1 MSAVKITRLVGHGS
15 RPAQSYIQSPVTLGT
30 APGSTL
36 KFDPGWDKGVAARH
50 ARIEW
55 TARGWEFRDLAGTT
69 LCDGVLLREPL
80 LLDGAHELELSVG
93 GVRLRVEAEAAPA
106 EVFSAAADDWQA
118 AMPAAAPVMAQ
129 ETLRWNRQQR
139 MVTAAAASV
148 LIGAIT
154 AAVVWTQRVPPAA
167 GGASSPPESALPER
181 RPAMP
186 DQPDTEGGETRRLI
200 VKWKPGAGAE
210 QIAALR
216 STFSAR
222 TFSTLTKIGKGR
234 MEVLVIPAGQSA
246 EAAVRKL
253 KESGLV
259 EFAEVDQKMRA
270 FVHPNDPGYQKGE
283 QWGLLNSTGGAGRM
297 SSMRRA
303 PAARAWMLPK
313 EKPVVERLPRQGA
326 AMAASAAPGSGGGVD
341 IQAAGGWNVQNNARR
356 IIVAVVD
363 TGVRYTH
370 EDLAANM
377 WRNPGEIPDNGVD
390 DDNNGIVDD
399 VFGFNAV
406 AGNGDPMDDGG
417 HGTHCAGIIGAAGNN
432 GSGISGVAWQVQIM
446 ACKFLES
453 DGGGKTSNALLCMD
467 YAAQMGAHIIS
478 ASWGSNREPSE
489 AMLSVIRHLDEAGIL
504 FVAAAGNEG
513 FDIDLELCSPG
524 GIDLPNV
531 VTVGS
536 IDPDGRPSDFSNYGI
551 EKVHLFAPGGEI
563 LSTYFEDDASYTR
576 LSGTSMA
583 TPFVSGALALLKTQA
598 PYQERPVELAR
609 RLMQSL
615 RPLRAL
621 EGKCKTGGM
630 LDLQTLLESNAAS
643 PGPSGQ

>member
-1 MSAVKITRLVGHGS
+1 M
-15 RPAQSYIQSPVTLGT
+15 
-30 APGSTL
+30 
-36 KFDPGWDKGVAARH
+36 
-50 ARIEW
+50 EW

-69 LCDGVLLREPL
+69 LCDGVQLRGPV
-80 LLDGAHELELSVG
+80 LLDGTHELELSAG

-106 EVFSAAADDWQA
+106 EVFSAAAGGRQA
-118 AMPAAAPVMAQ
+118 ALPAMAQ
-129 ETLRWNRQQR
+129 ETRRWNRRQR
-139 MVTAAAASV
+139 VVTAAAALV
-148 LIGAIT
+148 LLGAIT
-154 AAVVWTQRVPPAA
+154 AAVVWTQRVPQPAS
-167 GGASSPPESALPER
+167 GGTLPPPAPEPSLPGR
-181 RPAMP
+181 RPIMP
-186 DQPDTEGGETRRLI
+186 DAPGTEGGETRRLI

-210 QIAALR
+210 QVAAMR
-216 STFSAR
+216 TSFSAR

-253 KESGLV
+253 LESGLV

-270 FVHPNDPGYQKGE
+270 FVHPNDPGYQKGA
-283 QWGLLNSTGGAGRM
+283 QWGLLNRAGSAERM
-297 SSMRRA
+297 SARRSA

-313 EKPVVERLPRQGA
+313 EKPVVERLPRASA
-326 AMAASAAPGSGGGVD
+326 AMAASAPPGSAEGVD
-341 IQAAGGWNVQNNARR
+341 IHASGGWNVQTSARR

-377 WRNPGEIPDNGVD
+377 WRNPGEIPGNSIDDDKNGV
-390 DDNNGIVDD
+390 VDD

-417 HGTHCAGIIGAAGNN
+417 HGTHCAGIIGAVGNN
-432 GSGISGVAWQVQIM
+432 SAGISGVAWQVQIM
-446 ACKFLES
+446 ACKFLGA
-453 DGGGKTSNALLCMD
+453 GGGGDISNALLCMD
-467 YAAQMGAHIIS
+467 YAAQMGADIIS
-478 ASWGSNREPSE
+478 ASWGSNREASE
-489 AMLSVIRHLDEAGIL
+489 AMLSVIRNLDEAGIL

-513 FDIDLELCSPG
+513 FDIDEELCSPG

-536 IDPDGRPSDFSNYGI
+536 IDPDGQPSDFSNYGI

-563 LSTYFEDDASYTR
+563 LSTYFHDDTSYTR

-598 PYQERPVELAR
+598 PYQERPAELVR
-609 RLMQSL
+609 RLMKSL
-615 RPLRAL
+615 RPLPAL
-621 EGKCKTGGM
+621 EGKCKTGGL
-630 LDLQTLLESNAAS
+630 LDLQSLLESNASAVP
-643 PGPSGQ
+643 PGQ